1 VLALL
6 KWGLRMLFYLPQG
19 GNTDSAFVDK
29 DGGNNFLSASMS
41 FKSGLCNGTDI
52 VKGTRGT

>member
-1 VLALL
+1 
-6 KWGLRMLFYLPQG
+6 MLFYLPQG

-41 FKSGLCNGTDI
+41 FKSGLCNETDI